1 MERTFQAVGPPRDQ
15 DSLEG
20 ASACPAGLFCWRPV
34 ISRDE
39 ICILTRNVEIA
50 FGIKRY
56 VEGVI
61 DSGIDLGVAFYE
73 DFGKVVLSIF
83 VERPIELQDLAIF
96 EIRIDDIQILI
107 RPEYESAELTK
118 FDVLRKT
125 LFV

>member
-1 MERTFQAVGPPRDQ
+1 
-15 DSLEG
+15 
-20 ASACPAGLFCWRPV
+20 
-34 ISRDE
+34 
-39 ICILTRNVEIA
+39 LTRNVEIA

-73 DFGKVVLSIF
+73 DVGKIVLSIF
-83 VERPIELQDLAIF
+83 VERPLELQDLAIF

-107 RPEYESAELTK
+107 RPEYEPAELTK
-118 FDVLRKT
+118 FDALRKT

>member
-1 MERTFQAVGPPRDQ
+1 
-15 DSLEG
+15 
-20 ASACPAGLFCWRPV
+20 V